1 MQLLEIV
8 ILTEVSQTEK
18 EKGKLSFNILHMWNR
33 KEMIQM
39 KLQNRNGLTDLWMGE
54 GVVWELG
61 MDVYTLLYL

>member
-1 MQLLEIV
+1 LQLLEIV

-18 EKGKLSFNILHMWNR
+18 EKGKLSCDILHIWNR

-39 KLQNRNGLTDLWMGE
+39 NLQNRNGLTDLWMGE

-61 MDVYTLLYL
+61 MDMFTLLYL

>member
-1 MQLLEIV
+1 MNLETA
-8 ILTEVSQTEK
+8 ILSEISQTEK